1 MLDASGTI
9 DLSGRIPQFNWTLT
23 ALNPAAT
30 GSLVAT
36 ATSLDAYVKGSLLSV
51 PPTSLAPGG
60 VYTVTVTAT
69 TFLKANSSLAVFVSV
84 KSAPVPNVYIVSA
97 TNVTVVANRRLSLQ
111 AVGTQSVSTGACNRP
126 ADAIKYQWDVTSVS
140 AIPGATVDGYTPAP
154 LSSLTAYV
162 TRDPT
167 TVLLPL
173 LQVRA
178 LLTWA
183 A

>member
-1 MLDASGTI
+1 MAERFGTPAYVY
-9 DLSGRIPQFNWTLT
+9 S
-23 ALNPAAT
+23 AAT
-30 GSLVAT
+30 IRNNFRRLDKALD
-36 ATSLDAYVKGSLLSV
+36 SLDHLICYAV
-51 PPTSLAPGG
+51 
-60 VYTVTVTAT
+60 
-69 TFLKANSSLAVFVSV
+69 KANSSLAVFVSV